1 MKKGM
6 GNSKGLSLIELL
18 IAIAILGILAL
29 GMTASIT
36 WAIRLY
42 GKESTSVSL
51 EDQLRAVQ
59 DRMVRDL
66 RPCLWAEAQNTGSAQ
81 YLYFSQTAT
90 DYEQYYK
97 YDQNTGL
104 LYRKLK
110 GGNLDP
116 IAEKVITATW
126 TVTTKMETVTTS
138 PPTTFTKYDILVGL
152 QANYGD
158 VTKTTTF
165 LVTLRNYK

>member
-1 MKKGM
+1 MQ
-6 GNSKGLSLIELL
+6 NQNGLSLVELL
-18 IAIAILGILAL
+18 VAIALLGILAL

-42 GKESTSVSL
+42 GKESTAVSL
-51 EDQLRAVQ
+51 EGQLRAVQ
-59 DRMVRDL
+59 DRMFRDL
-66 RPCLWAEAQNTGSAQ
+66 RECLWAEAKTTDSNQF
-81 YLYFSQTAT
+81 LYFSTTGT

-126 TVTTKMETVTTS
+126 TVSSKSETVTTS
-138 PPTTFTKYDILVGL
+138 PPITFTKFDILIGL
-152 QANYGD
+152 QANSGE

>member
-1 MKKGM
+1 MKANLK
-6 GNSKGLSLIELL
+6 NPKGLTLIELL
-18 IAIAILGILAL
+18 VAIALLGILAL

-66 RPCLWAEAQNTGSAQ
+66 RPCLWAEAKTIGSSS
-81 YLYFSQTAT
+81 YLYFSSTGT
-90 DYEQYYK
+90 NYNQYYL
-97 YDQNTGL
+97 YNGNTGL
-104 LYRKLK
+104 LYRKLE
-110 GGNLDP
+110 GGSIDP

-126 TVTTKMETVTTS
+126 TVTSKSETITTS
-138 PPTTFTKYDILVGL
+138 PPVTYTKYEILVGL
-152 QANYGD
+152 QANYRD